1 MERQTRYDVAPPCG
15 AIIADVFPGHVP
27 EDIGTQG
34 EGPYAPLVGPQGARP
49 AGKRD
54 VRPIL

>member
-1 MERQTRYDVAPPCG
+1 MERQTRYGVAPPCG
-15 AIIADVFPGHVP
+15 AIIVDVLPGHVP
-27 EDIGTQG
+27 ENIETQG
-34 EGPYAPLVGPQGARP
+34 EGPYTLLVGPQGARS